1 MSLRSLASVS
11 IQATEDAVKGLVS
24 LGSVV
29 GDSSSWLK
37 RQSARLNSEE
47 TVKAEEREY
56 RIALAERNQ
65 KSIERAEKL
74 DKDYVEK
81 LEALDNLLKL
91 K

>member
-11 IQATEDAVKGLVS
+11 IQATEDSIKGLVG
-24 LGSVV
+24 LGSVI

-37 RQSARLNSEE
+37 RQSSRLNSTE
-47 TVKAEEREY
+47 TVQAEEREY

-74 DKDYVEK
+74 DLEYSSK
-81 LEALDNLLKL
+81 LQALDSLLGIK
-91 K
+91 